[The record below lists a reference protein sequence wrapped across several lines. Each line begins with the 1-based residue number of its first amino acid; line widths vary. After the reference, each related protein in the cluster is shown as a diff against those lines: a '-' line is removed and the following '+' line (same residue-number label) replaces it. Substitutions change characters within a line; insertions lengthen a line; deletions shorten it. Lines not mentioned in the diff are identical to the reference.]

1 MRPRNERGSATIETV
16 VLAPGLLMLIGLL
29 ILGGRIALA
38 GGSVEHAAAEAARS
52 ASIAR
57 TAAEAQADA
66 HATANTSLSQQGIQ
80 CVSLDVSVDTS
91 QFATP
96 PGQPASVSATVT
108 CNVNLAD
115 ITIPG
120 LPGTRTMTATV
131 RSPLDTYRE
140 RG

>member
-66 HATANTSLSQQGIQ
+66 HDTAYTSLNQQGIQ

-120 LPGTRTMTATV
+120 LPGSRTMTATV